1 MLSKFLKWGCLV
13 AAIFLVFDAYNWL
26 QQGQW
31 TSITLLSLLEAA
43 EFQVPQAQSTGAEI
57 VRWPL
62 WAWAV
67 LISAIV
73 GVLAVTI
80 DGVDTWWKVRRVK
93 REFRRLQCDAQDE
106 RISRTFLG
114 RSPERS

>member
-1 MLSKFLKWGCLV
+1 MLRKFIKWGVL
-13 AAIFLVFDAYNWL
+13 AAAGLLTYQAYNWL

-43 EFQVPQAQSTGAEI
+43 DFQVPQAQSTSAEL

-62 WAWAV
+62 WVWAI
-67 LISAIV
+67 LISAII

-93 REFRRLQCDAQDE
+93 QEFRRLQYDA
-106 RISRTFLG
+106 
-114 RSPERS
+114 

>member
-1 MLSKFLKWGCLV
+1 MLSKFIKWGVL
-13 AAIFLVFDAYNWL
+13 AAAGLLTYQAYNWL

-43 EFQVPQAQSTGAEI
+43 DFQVPQAQSTSAEL

-62 WAWAV
+62 WAWAI
-67 LISAIV
+67 LISAII

-93 REFRRLQCDAQDE
+93 QEFRRLQHGA
-106 RISRTFLG
+106 
-114 RSPERS
+114 